1 MQRLRMTGAALVL
14 GAVALVPTPARAA
27 PIQIKGDATACFGL
41 NCSNFEDTA
50 ATTIGGVTLSFD
62 SNADWDFSGTT
73 VDDVLAIEGGN
84 GNFGTLS
91 VNTPGVDTRVSSAF
105 ALLLTFLNPDSPTAT
120 FQAAIRGTVS
130 SNENGGG
137 VLVRFNPDMVEGL
150 TFYDEGTGQSGTMNV
165 ILTNNVSIASGG
177 DANLTGFIE
186 TQVSGPTSVPEP
198 GSLLLLGTGVLAL
211 MFGRRVRMPTA

>member
-1 MQRLRMTGAALVL
+1 MTGVALAL
-14 GAVALVPTPARAA
+14 GALALVPTPARAA

-41 NCSNFEDTA
+41 NCSNFEDAA

-91 VNTPGVDTRVSSAF
+91 VSTPGIDTRVSSAF

-137 VLVRFNPDMVEGL
+137 VLVRFNPDMSEL
-150 TFYDEGTGQSGTMNV
+150 PFYDAGTEQSGTMNV

-186 TQVSGPTSVPEP
+186 TQVAGPTSVPEP
-198 GSLLLLGTGVLAL
+198 GSLLLLGTGMLAL
-211 MFGRRVRMPTA
+211 MLARRVTVPTA